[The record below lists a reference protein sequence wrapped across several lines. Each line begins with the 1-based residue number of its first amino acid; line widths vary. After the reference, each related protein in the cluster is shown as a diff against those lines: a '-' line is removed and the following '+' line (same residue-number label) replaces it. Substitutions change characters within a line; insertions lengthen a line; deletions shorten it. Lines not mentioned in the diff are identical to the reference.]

1 MWRTY
6 LILILFIDLKQYFW
20 CCYVKAKKVIR
31 TKGIPFPESKLGS
44 ASAKENFHQLYSKHC
59 FFSYSF
65 SLKLSLVFICREN
78 SRLSGILLFP
88 DCPRFPEC
96 LGWMGSNLE
105 NRERFYFSDA
115 SQISAMAAIIPDKWK
130 LRFVQS
136 GTSAMDF
143 ALYQSLSQ
151 INMASL
157 ENTSD
162 CCLES
167 LAQEG
172 RKNDMVFLVGFCL
185 SRIEILA
192 LTSERT
198 QMYWERRSISSCASM
213 LLYKCC
219 HICVQDSV
227 FGALSISRQIHNRE
241 KLGQTS
247 GDYPIYRQNLGW
259 SAKSRIPTRLGFS
272 RHMNLTIQTSEL

>member
-1 MWRTY
+1 MDGDKSGESGAF
-6 LILILFIDLKQYFW
+6 LF
-20 CCYVKAKKVIR
+20 
-31 TKGIPFPESKLGS
+31 
-44 ASAKENFHQLYSKHC
+44 
-59 FFSYSF
+59 
-65 SLKLSLVFICREN
+65 
-78 SRLSGILLFP
+78 SRP
-88 DCPRFPEC
+88 
-96 LGWMGSNLE
+96 
-105 NRERFYFSDA
+105 
-115 SQISAMAAIIPDKWK
+115 SQISATIPDKWK

-136 GTSAMDF
+136 GTSTMDF
-143 ALYQSLSQ
+143 ALYQSLSHSV
-151 INMASL
+151 NMASL

-162 CCLES
+162 CYLES

-219 HICVQDSV
+219 YICVQDSI

-241 KLGQTS
+241 KNWSRLLAIIRYIGKIWD
-247 GDYPIYRQNLGW
+247 GRQKVESLLVWDFPNIWKTGFIRYTGRIWNGW
-259 SAKSRIPTRLGFS
+259 
-272 RHMNLTIQTSEL
+272 

>member
-1 MWRTY
+1 MS
-6 LILILFIDLKQYFW
+6 
-20 CCYVKAKKVIR
+20 
-31 TKGIPFPESKLGS
+31 G
-44 ASAKENFHQLYSKHC
+44 
-59 FFSYSF
+59 
-65 SLKLSLVFICREN
+65 N

-88 DCPRFPEC
+88 DCPRFC
-96 LGWMGSNLE
+96 RLMKTR
-105 NRERFYFSDA
+105 NRRYPRSSGMDGDKSGESGAFLFSRP
-115 SQISAMAAIIPDKWK
+115 SQISATIPDKWK

-136 GTSAMDF
+136 GTSTMDF
-143 ALYQSLSQ
+143 ALYQSLSHSV
-151 INMASL
+151 NMASL

-162 CCLES
+162 CYLES

-198 QMYWERRSISSCASM
+198 QMYWERRSISSCASL

-219 HICVQDSV
+219 HICVQDSI

-272 RHMNLTIQTSEL
+272 QHMKNRLHPIYRENLEWLVKSKIADRLGFSGHTK

>member
-1 MWRTY
+1 M
-6 LILILFIDLKQYFW
+6 LLCKS
-20 CCYVKAKKVIR
+20 KKVIR
-31 TKGIPFPESKLGS
+31 TKGIPFPESKLSS

-65 SLKLSLVFICREN
+65 SLKLSLVFISREN
-78 SRLSGILLFP
+78 SRLQGILLFP
-88 DCPRFPEC
+88 DWPRFC
-96 LGWMGSNLE
+96 RLMKTR
-105 NRERFYFSDA
+105 NRRYPRASGMDGVKSGESGAFLFSRP
-115 SQISAMAAIIPDKWK
+115 SQISGMVGDHSRQMK

-162 CCLES
+162 CYLES

-185 SRIEILA
+185 SRI
-192 LTSERT
+192 
-198 QMYWERRSISSCASM
+198 
-213 LLYKCC
+213 
-219 HICVQDSV
+219 
-227 FGALSISRQIHNRE
+227 
-241 KLGQTS
+241 
-247 GDYPIYRQNLGW
+247 
-259 SAKSRIPTRLGFS
+259 
-272 RHMNLTIQTSEL
+272 

>member
-1 MWRTY
+1 
-6 LILILFIDLKQYFW
+6 
-20 CCYVKAKKVIR
+20 
-31 TKGIPFPESKLGS
+31 
-44 ASAKENFHQLYSKHC
+44 
-59 FFSYSF
+59 
-65 SLKLSLVFICREN
+65 
-78 SRLSGILLFP
+78 
-88 DCPRFPEC
+88 
-96 LGWMGSNLE
+96 
-105 NRERFYFSDA
+105 
-115 SQISAMAAIIPDKWK
+115 MAAIIPDKWK

-198 QMYWERRSISSCASM
+198 QMYWERRSISSCASL

-219 HICVQDSV
+219 HICVQDSI

-259 SAKSRIPTRLGFS
+259 SAKSGIPTRLGFS
-272 RHMNLTIQTSEL
+272 QHMKNRLQPIYMQAESGMAGKK

>member
-1 MWRTY
+1 
-6 LILILFIDLKQYFW
+6 
-20 CCYVKAKKVIR
+20 
-31 TKGIPFPESKLGS
+31 
-44 ASAKENFHQLYSKHC
+44 
-59 FFSYSF
+59 
-65 SLKLSLVFICREN
+65 
-78 SRLSGILLFP
+78 
-88 DCPRFPEC
+88 
-96 LGWMGSNLE
+96 
-105 NRERFYFSDA
+105 
-115 SQISAMAAIIPDKWK
+115 
-130 LRFVQS
+130 
-136 GTSAMDF
+136 MDV

-213 LLYKCC
+213 LLCKCC
-219 HICVQDSV
+219 HICVQDSI
-227 FGALSISRQIHNRE
+227 FDALSISRQIHNRE

-259 SAKSRIPTRLGFS
+259 SAESGIPTRLDFPNIWKTGFNRYTCRQNLEWPAKS
-272 RHMNLTIQTSEL
+272 KIADRLGFFRHMKNRLYFCEFTSLMAEQ

>member
-1 MWRTY
+1 
-6 LILILFIDLKQYFW
+6 
-20 CCYVKAKKVIR
+20 
-31 TKGIPFPESKLGS
+31 
-44 ASAKENFHQLYSKHC
+44 
-59 FFSYSF
+59 
-65 SLKLSLVFICREN
+65 
-78 SRLSGILLFP
+78 
-88 DCPRFPEC
+88 
-96 LGWMGSNLE
+96 
-105 NRERFYFSDA
+105 
-115 SQISAMAAIIPDKWK
+115 
-130 LRFVQS
+130 
-136 GTSAMDF
+136 MDF
-143 ALYQSLSQ
+143 ALYQSLSHSV
-151 INMASL
+151 NMASL

-162 CCLES
+162 CYLES

-219 HICVQDSV
+219 YICVQDSI

-241 KLGQTS
+241 KLEQTP
-247 GDYPIYRQNLGW
+247 GDYPIYRQNLGS

-272 RHMNLTIQTSEL
+272 QHMKNRLHPIYRQNLGRPAKSKIADRLGFFRHMKNRLYFCEFTSLMAEQ